1 VRLRDGRTGE
11 YFDSPVTIGHMHYL
25 KLHHLVDDKIHAR
38 STGPYSLV
46 TQQPLGGKA
55 QFGGQRFG
63 EMEVWALE
71 AYGASYTLQEILTV
85 KSDDVIGR
93 VKTYEAIIKGENIPE
108 PGIPESFKVLLKEL
122 QSLGL
127 DVRVLRDD
135 NTEVEI
141 METVDMGET
150 DFRSLIEGDRKYR
163 QDDNLGAQGYT
174 EQEFQGEELVDVEEE
189 TDTKDVPPCIIQK
202 SDGASLYSTT
212 DLATLVQ
219 REEDYHPDQV
229 IYLADKRQE
238 LHFVQVFRTAKKTG
252 IVPEETDLKF
262 LGFGTMN
269 GKDRKPFKTREG
281 GVMRLENLIA
291 EIEGEML
298 KKIMRIGVPQSLE
311 NSMFQVGKL
320 LTQSLISGF
329 GTAAIAANACAS
341 TVEMLADIPGTAM
354 SLALVTIVGRCVGAG
369 EYGQARNYTGKLIK
383 ITYIFMIV
391 LNMILL
397 LLAQNIAGWYNLT
410 ELGTHYAVQLIV
422 YHSIC
427 CMLIWPL
434 AFTLASALRSAG
446 DAKFTMTSSVISMW
460 IFRIVLAYVIAEGMN
475 MGVLGV
481 WIAMTID
488 WAVRAVLNVTRF
500 LGGRWET
507 KSLVGSRETGQTA

>member
-1 VRLRDGRTGE
+1 MNKEETVIFDRKMLVKLIVPMVIEQLLSVTVGMADMIMVSGAGEEAVSGISLVNSINVLLIMVFAAMASGGSVVVSQLLGSGDREKACKGANQQMMICILIAVVVTAAALVFNRNILVLIYGSVDALVMENAVKYFYITALSFPFLAVYNAGSALFRVMGNSHISMFVSVIMNVINIAGNAVFVFGFHMGVEGVACPTLISRFVAALVLLVLIRNEKLPVHVDKRLR
-11 YFDSPVTIGHMHYL
+11 
-25 KLHHLVDDKIHAR
+25 
-38 STGPYSLV
+38 
-46 TQQPLGGKA
+46 
-55 QFGGQRFG
+55 FG
-63 EMEVWALE
+63 W
-71 AYGASYTLQEILTV
+71 
-85 KSDDVIGR
+85 D
-93 VKTYEAIIKGENIPE
+93 
-108 PGIPESFKVLLKEL
+108 
-122 QSLGL
+122 
-127 DVRVLRDD
+127 
-135 NTEVEI
+135 
-141 METVDMGET
+141 
-150 DFRSLIEGDRKYR
+150 
-163 QDDNLGAQGYT
+163 
-174 EQEFQGEELVDVEEE
+174 
-189 TDTKDVPPCIIQK
+189 
-202 SDGASLYSTT
+202 
-212 DLATLVQ
+212 
-219 REEDYHPDQV
+219 
-229 IYLADKRQE
+229 
-238 LHFVQVFRTAKKTG
+238 
-252 IVPEETDLKF
+252 
-262 LGFGTMN
+262 
-269 GKDRKPFKTREG
+269 
-281 GVMRLENLIA
+281 
-291 EIEGEML
+291 GEML

-369 EYGQARNYTGKLIK
+369 EYGQARNYTGKLIR

>member
-1 VRLRDGRTGE
+1 MNKEETVILDRKMLVKLIVPMVIEQLLSVTVGMADMIMVSGAGEEAVSGISLVNSINVLLIMVFAAMASGGSVVVSQLLGSGDREKACKGANQQMMICILIAVVVTAAALVFNRSILVLIYGSVDALVMENAVKYFYITALSFPFLAVYNAGSALFRVMGNSHISMFMSVIMNVINVAGNAVFVFGFHMGVEGVACPTLISRFVAALVLLVLIRNEKLTVHVDKRLR
-11 YFDSPVTIGHMHYL
+11 
-25 KLHHLVDDKIHAR
+25 
-38 STGPYSLV
+38 
-46 TQQPLGGKA
+46 LG
-55 QFGGQRFG
+55 
-63 EMEVWALE
+63 W
-71 AYGASYTLQEILTV
+71 
-85 KSDDVIGR
+85 D
-93 VKTYEAIIKGENIPE
+93 
-108 PGIPESFKVLLKEL
+108 
-122 QSLGL
+122 
-127 DVRVLRDD
+127 
-135 NTEVEI
+135 
-141 METVDMGET
+141 
-150 DFRSLIEGDRKYR
+150 
-163 QDDNLGAQGYT
+163 
-174 EQEFQGEELVDVEEE
+174 
-189 TDTKDVPPCIIQK
+189 
-202 SDGASLYSTT
+202 
-212 DLATLVQ
+212 
-219 REEDYHPDQV
+219 
-229 IYLADKRQE
+229 
-238 LHFVQVFRTAKKTG
+238 
-252 IVPEETDLKF
+252 
-262 LGFGTMN
+262 
-269 GKDRKPFKTREG
+269 
-281 GVMRLENLIA
+281 
-291 EIEGEML
+291 GEML

-369 EYGQARNYTGKLIK
+369 EYGQARNYTGKLIR

>member
-1 VRLRDGRTGE
+1 MNKEETVIFDRKMLVKLIVPMVIEQLLSVTVGMADMIMVSGAGEEAVSGISLVNSINVLLIMVFAAMASGGSVVVSQLLGSGDREKACKGANQQMMICILIAVVVTAAALVFNRSILVLIYGSVDALVMENAVKYFYITALSFPFLAVYNAGSALFRVMGNSHISMFMSVIMNVINIAGNAVFVFGFHMGVEGVACPTLISRFVAALVLLVLIRNEKLPVHVDKRLR
-11 YFDSPVTIGHMHYL
+11 
-25 KLHHLVDDKIHAR
+25 
-38 STGPYSLV
+38 
-46 TQQPLGGKA
+46 
-55 QFGGQRFG
+55 FG
-63 EMEVWALE
+63 W
-71 AYGASYTLQEILTV
+71 
-85 KSDDVIGR
+85 D
-93 VKTYEAIIKGENIPE
+93 
-108 PGIPESFKVLLKEL
+108 
-122 QSLGL
+122 
-127 DVRVLRDD
+127 
-135 NTEVEI
+135 
-141 METVDMGET
+141 
-150 DFRSLIEGDRKYR
+150 
-163 QDDNLGAQGYT
+163 
-174 EQEFQGEELVDVEEE
+174 
-189 TDTKDVPPCIIQK
+189 
-202 SDGASLYSTT
+202 
-212 DLATLVQ
+212 
-219 REEDYHPDQV
+219 
-229 IYLADKRQE
+229 
-238 LHFVQVFRTAKKTG
+238 
-252 IVPEETDLKF
+252 
-262 LGFGTMN
+262 
-269 GKDRKPFKTREG
+269 
-281 GVMRLENLIA
+281 
-291 EIEGEML
+291 GEML

>member
-1 VRLRDGRTGE
+1 MNKEETVIFDRKMLVKLIVPMVIEQLLSVTVGMADMIMVSGAGEEAVSGISLVNSINVLLIMVFAAMASGGSVVVSQLLGSGDREKACKGANQQMMICILIAVVVTAAALVFNRSILVLIYGSVDALVMENAVKYFYITALSFPFLAVYNAGSALFRVMGNSHISMFMSVIMNVINVAGNAVFVFGFHMGVEGVACPTLISRFVAALVLLVLIRNEKLPVHVDKRLR
-11 YFDSPVTIGHMHYL
+11 
-25 KLHHLVDDKIHAR
+25 
-38 STGPYSLV
+38 
-46 TQQPLGGKA
+46 
-55 QFGGQRFG
+55 FG
-63 EMEVWALE
+63 W
-71 AYGASYTLQEILTV
+71 
-85 KSDDVIGR
+85 D
-93 VKTYEAIIKGENIPE
+93 
-108 PGIPESFKVLLKEL
+108 
-122 QSLGL
+122 
-127 DVRVLRDD
+127 
-135 NTEVEI
+135 
-141 METVDMGET
+141 
-150 DFRSLIEGDRKYR
+150 
-163 QDDNLGAQGYT
+163 
-174 EQEFQGEELVDVEEE
+174 
-189 TDTKDVPPCIIQK
+189 
-202 SDGASLYSTT
+202 
-212 DLATLVQ
+212 
-219 REEDYHPDQV
+219 
-229 IYLADKRQE
+229 
-238 LHFVQVFRTAKKTG
+238 
-252 IVPEETDLKF
+252 
-262 LGFGTMN
+262 
-269 GKDRKPFKTREG
+269 
-281 GVMRLENLIA
+281 
-291 EIEGEML
+291 GEML

-369 EYGQARNYTGKLIK
+369 EYGQARNYTGKLIR

>member
-1 VRLRDGRTGE
+1 MNKEETVIFDRKMLVKLIVPMVIEQLLSVTVGMADMIMVSGAGEEAVSGISLVNSINVLLIMVFAAMASGGSVVVSQLLGSGDREKACKGANQQMMICILIAVVVTAAALVFNRNILVLIYGSVDALVMENAVKYFYITALSFPFLAVYNAGSALFRVMGNSHISMFMSVIMNVINIAGNAVFVFGFHMGVEGVACPTLISRFVAALVLLVLIRNEKLPVHVDKRLR
-11 YFDSPVTIGHMHYL
+11 
-25 KLHHLVDDKIHAR
+25 
-38 STGPYSLV
+38 
-46 TQQPLGGKA
+46 
-55 QFGGQRFG
+55 FG
-63 EMEVWALE
+63 W
-71 AYGASYTLQEILTV
+71 
-85 KSDDVIGR
+85 D
-93 VKTYEAIIKGENIPE
+93 
-108 PGIPESFKVLLKEL
+108 
-122 QSLGL
+122 
-127 DVRVLRDD
+127 
-135 NTEVEI
+135 
-141 METVDMGET
+141 
-150 DFRSLIEGDRKYR
+150 
-163 QDDNLGAQGYT
+163 
-174 EQEFQGEELVDVEEE
+174 
-189 TDTKDVPPCIIQK
+189 
-202 SDGASLYSTT
+202 
-212 DLATLVQ
+212 
-219 REEDYHPDQV
+219 
-229 IYLADKRQE
+229 
-238 LHFVQVFRTAKKTG
+238 
-252 IVPEETDLKF
+252 
-262 LGFGTMN
+262 
-269 GKDRKPFKTREG
+269 
-281 GVMRLENLIA
+281 
-291 EIEGEML
+291 GEML

-341 TVEMLADIPGTAM
+341 TVEVLADIPGTAM

-369 EYGQARNYTGKLIK
+369 EYGQARNYTGKLIR